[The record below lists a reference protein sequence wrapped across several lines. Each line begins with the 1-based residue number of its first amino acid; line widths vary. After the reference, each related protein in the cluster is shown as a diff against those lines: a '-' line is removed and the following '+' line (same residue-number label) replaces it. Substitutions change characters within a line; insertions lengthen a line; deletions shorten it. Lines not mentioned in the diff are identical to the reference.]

1 MVGPAP
7 PSRALGA
14 PTQPSSRVRSPRL
27 RGERGEVIRVAAAE
41 REGRMVTGVRRWS
54 PLIGGRRV
62 YLVNRSQVA
71 KRSMTT
77 GTIASAG
84 TPTVLAK
91 AVR

>member
-1 MVGPAP
+1 
-7 PSRALGA
+7 
-14 PTQPSSRVRSPRL
+14 
-27 RGERGEVIRVAAAE
+27 
-41 REGRMVTGVRRWS
+41 VTGVRRWS